1 MTPGGWAGRLV
12 MTFSSSS
19 GGRGSSPVGPGGQD
33 CDEAGPGPDLIGA
46 WPQPASSQSGPPG
59 PTGDDPRPPEEEE
72 KVMTSL
78 PADPPGVIVG
88 VDTHQDVHVAVA
100 LDALGRR
107 LGELQIAATTSGY
120 GQLVRW
126 VRELD
131 PAARFGVEG
140 TGSYGAGLHRYL
152 RRHGLAVVE
161 VNRPDRSTRHRRG
174 KSDPIDA
181 EAAARA
187 VLAGTAT
194 GIPKAGDD
202 QVEMVRLLKLTR
214 DSAVKS

>member
-1 MTPGGWAGRLV
+1 MLQPGAAGLARRLHPPSV
-12 MTFSSSS
+12 SS
-19 GGRGSSPVGPGGQD
+19 GAATVSV
-33 CDEAGPGPDLIGA
+33 
-46 WPQPASSQSGPPG
+46 
-59 PTGDDPRPPEEEE
+59 
-72 KVMTSL
+72 
-78 PADPPGVIVG
+78 
-88 VDTHQDVHVAVA
+88 
-100 LDALGRR
+100 
-107 LGELQIAATTSGY
+107 GELQIAATTSGY

-126 VRELD
+126 VRELG

-202 QVEMVRLLKLTR
+202 QVE
-214 DSAVKS
+214 

>member
-1 MTPGGWAGRLV
+1 MK
-12 MTFSSSS
+12 
-19 GGRGSSPVGPGGQD
+19 SP
-33 CDEAGPGPDLIGA
+33 AGPGPDLIGA
-46 WPQPASSQSGPPG
+46 WPQPASSQSCPPG

-107 LGELQIAATTSGY
+107 LGELQIAATT
-120 GQLVRW
+120 
-126 VRELD
+126 
-131 PAARFGVEG
+131 
-140 TGSYGAGLHRYL
+140 GSYGAGLHRYL

-187 VLAGTAT
+187 VLA
-194 GIPKAGDD
+194 
-202 QVEMVRLLKLTR
+202 
-214 DSAVKS
+214 

>member
-1 MTPGGWAGRLV
+1 MK
-12 MTFSSSS
+12 
-19 GGRGSSPVGPGGQD
+19 SP
-33 CDEAGPGPDLIGA
+33 AGPGPDLIGA
-46 WPQPASSQSGPPG
+46 WPQPASSQSCPPG

-131 PAARFGVEG
+131 PAARFGAVAA
-140 TGSYGAGLHRYL
+140 GAL
-152 RRHGLAVVE
+152 
-161 VNRPDRSTRHRRG
+161 
-174 KSDPIDA
+174 DA

-214 DSAVKS
+214 DSAVKSAPRRSTRSR

>member
-1 MTPGGWAGRLV
+1 MK
-12 MTFSSSS
+12 
-19 GGRGSSPVGPGGQD
+19 SP
-33 CDEAGPGPDLIGA
+33 AGPGPDLIGA
-46 WPQPASSQSGPPG
+46 WPQPASSQSCPPG

-72 KVMTSL
+72 EVMTSL

-126 VRELD
+126 VRELG

-140 TGSYGAGLHRYL
+140 TGSYGAAAPLSAPPRPGCRGGEPAGSSDPAGS
-152 RRHGLAVVE
+152 RQE
-161 VNRPDRSTRHRRG
+161 RPDRRRSRGPRGAGRHGDRDPEGRR
-174 KSDPIDA
+174 
-181 EAAARA
+181 
-187 VLAGTAT
+187 
-194 GIPKAGDD
+194 
-202 QVEMVRLLKLTR
+202 
-214 DSAVKS
+214 

>member
-1 MTPGGWAGRLV
+1 
-12 MTFSSSS
+12 
-19 GGRGSSPVGPGGQD
+19 
-33 CDEAGPGPDLIGA
+33 
-46 WPQPASSQSGPPG
+46 
-59 PTGDDPRPPEEEE
+59 
-72 KVMTSL
+72 MTSL

-120 GQLVRW
+120 GQLVSW
-126 VRELD
+126 VRELG

-174 KSDPIDA
+174 KSDPKWQDSSA
-181 EAAARA
+181 SSPPCGVHQRTPSGRSGRTWPGWTRRRQVAPLVTSPFTRMQRRAGKAVTRRRVRSTRPARRA
-187 VLAGTAT
+187 RPASERLPEVCMTTACRRSLCSGRFETLLRAGRRSSA
-194 GIPKAGDD
+194 D
-202 QVEMVRLLKLTR
+202 TR
-214 DSAVKS
+214 AK

>member
-1 MTPGGWAGRLV
+1 MK
-12 MTFSSSS
+12 
-19 GGRGSSPVGPGGQD
+19 SP
-33 CDEAGPGPDLIGA
+33 AGPGPDLIGA
-46 WPQPASSQSGPPG
+46 WPQPASSQSCPPG

-107 LGELQIAATTSGY
+107 LGDLPIAASTSGY

-126 VRELD
+126 VREFD
-131 PAARFGVEG
+131 PAASFRVEG

-152 RRHGLAVVE
+152 RRHGLGVVE
-161 VNRPDRSTRHRRG
+161 VIRLNRSTRHG
-174 KSDPIDA
+174 GGASGPSDA

-187 VLAGTAT
+187 
-194 GIPKAGDD
+194 
-202 QVEMVRLLKLTR
+202 
-214 DSAVKS
+214 

>member
-1 MTPGGWAGRLV
+1 MK
-12 MTFSSSS
+12 
-19 GGRGSSPVGPGGQD
+19 SP
-33 CDEAGPGPDLIGA
+33 AGPGPDLIGA
-46 WPQPASSQSGPPG
+46 WPQPASSQSCPPG

-131 PAARFGVEG
+131 PAGSPPRQPGRGGADSGAAR
-140 TGSYGAGLHRYL
+140 
-152 RRHGLAVVE
+152 RRSCRCPRRRTA
-161 VNRPDRSTRHRRG
+161 RPDPTRAPICPAGRSRDLQLT
-174 KSDPIDA
+174 
-181 EAAARA
+181 EAAAQCIERDRNMHILMG
-187 VLAGTAT
+187 VDTDDDTRWIGGQT
-194 GIPKAGDD
+194 GHD
-202 QVEMVRLLKLTR
+202 LLLLL
-214 DSAVKS
+214 